1 MQLIITEL
9 FLSTVQFAFGSHSRQ
24 LPPGAVGL
32 SGSSRDTASDC
43 FFFFSD
49 SQIRA
54 EADGAM
60 LREMKACC
68 PGLLVAFCI
77 INMFFAI
84 LSFSGNALVVLTIAF
99 FSELHEITANNGL
112 ASLAASS
119 LFHGTVLNSILF
131 ALGVNALFD
140 DCPIFLSFRFS
151 VFYFCHTLA
160 LNSLFNLCIV
170 TAERY
175 IAVTFPLRYFSIL
188 PKKRMVKL
196 ITLAWL
202 NSFFISIPC
211 SID

>member
-32 SGSSRDTASDC
+32 SGSSRLANMNSHGNFTNNTASDC

-54 EADGAM
+54 DADGEM

-84 LSFSGNALVVLTIAF
+84 FIIQRKCTRSFDD
-99 FSELHEITANNGL
+99 
-112 ASLAASS
+112 S
-119 LFHGTVLNSILF
+119 LFLRTSWDYGKHRTCQPGNIQFVSRYSFTLFLF

-140 DCPIFLSFRFS
+140 GCPIFLSFRFS

-160 LNSLFNLCIV
+160 LNSLFNLCII

-175 IAVTFPLRYFSIL
+175 IAVTFPLRYLSIL

-196 ITLAWL
+196 IAVA
-202 NSFFISIPC
+202 
-211 SID
+211 